1 MKQPTGVAGMRR
13 KVWWIGGGVVV
24 LLGATAAAG
33 LSRWLGSDDFRD
45 RVQTLASDALGAPVQ
60 MQRIHLDFRPWPAVG
75 IDGLVIGPAKADP
88 AARKA
93 PKAPAPVTVERLA
106 LQPDYPALL
115 GGRFR
120 LATLHV
126 DGAVLPQGAL
136 LALSAAAQRQDDT
149 PPARPDAD
157 TLPDAALLPR
167 EVRLQRLSW
176 ISLEGI
182 RHTVDAD
189 LVLSPDG
196 WPQQAGV
203 KVLEGP
209 YRQASLQLQRQAA
222 PAAGAHAWK
231 LAARIGGGTLEGPLR
246 WTPVAPPA
254 ARAAEGKAEAATV
267 WQVQAD
273 LVTRDV
279 EVSALTVP
287 SRTLTGRLQATTALS
302 ARVDPAAGTEALLR
316 SLRSQTR
323 FQIDGAVL
331 HGIDLAKAV
340 STVGLSR
347 GGETSLDTLAGQ
359 VNTRGAA
366 IELQNLVATSG
377 VLAATGDVGIS
388 PARAL
393 SGRVR
398 VDMTRGAGSGTL
410 GVPLA
415 VGGTLDDPS
424 VTLTRSALVGAA
436 IGTALMPGVGT
447 SAGANLGDRLGEGI
461 KGLFGGSGERS
472 PQRTEPRR

>member
-1 MKQPTGVAGMRR
+1 MRR
-13 KVWWIGGGVVV
+13 KIWLIAGASG
-24 LLGATAAAG
+24 LLLAAAGAAG
-33 LSRWLGSDDFRD
+33 LSRWLGSDDFRQ
-45 RVQTLASDALGAPVQ
+45 RVQALASDAVGAPVE

-75 IDGLVIGPAKADP
+75 IDGLVIGPPVVESPRQKP
-88 AARKA
+88 R
-93 PKAPAPVTVERLA
+93 PAPVPMTVGRLA
-106 LQPDYPALL
+106 LQPDYAALL
-115 GGRFR
+115 GGRLR
-120 LATLHV
+120 LAILHV
-126 DGAVLPQGAL
+126 DDAVLPQGAL
-136 LALSAAAQRQDDT
+136 LALSAVARQRKATDT
-149 PPARPDAD
+149 PAPD

-176 ISLEGI
+176 ISLEGV

-189 LVLSPDG
+189 LALSPDG

-203 KVLEGP
+203 QVREGP
-209 YRQASLQLQRQAA
+209 YRQTRLELERQAA
-222 PAAGAHAWK
+222 AEGASHAWQ
-231 LAARIGGGTLEGPLR
+231 LSARIGGGTVSGPLR
-246 WTPVAPPA
+246 WTPVPIEAGAPA
-254 ARAAEGKAEAATV
+254 DRAPV
-267 WQVQAD
+267 WQVQGD
-273 LVTRDV
+273 LVTRQV

-287 SRTLTGRLQATTALS
+287 SRTLSGRLQATTALS
-302 ARVDPAAGTEALLR
+302 ARVDPASGTEALLR
-316 SLRSQTR
+316 SLRTQTR
-323 FQIDGAVL
+323 FQVDGAVL

-340 STVGLSR
+340 TTVGLSR

-359 VNTRGAA
+359 VNTRGGA

-377 VLAATGDVGIS
+377 VLAATGDVAIS

-424 VTLTRSALVGAA
+424 VTLTRSALLGAA

-461 KGLFGGSGERS
+461 QGLFGGSGERS
-472 PQRTEPRR
+472 PQRAEPRR

>member
-1 MKQPTGVAGMRR
+1 MAVRGMG
-13 KVWWIGGGVVV
+13 WWIGLGGVVALGGVGAVV
-24 LLGATAAAG
+24 L
-33 LSRWLGSDDFRD
+33 SHWLGTDDFRQ
-45 RVQTLASDALGAPVQ
+45 RVQTLASNALGAPVQ
-60 MQRIHLDFRPWPAVG
+60 MQRIRLDFRPWPAVG
-75 IDGLVIGPAKADP
+75 IEGLVIEPPATQ
-88 AARKA
+88 AAGRKA
-93 PKAPAPVTVERLA
+93 RQAPDPVTVGRVA
-106 LQPDYPALL
+106 LQPDYAALL

-120 LATLHV
+120 LAILHV
-126 DGAVLPQGAL
+126 DDAVLPQGAL
-136 LALSAAAQRQDDT
+136 LALSAVAQRPSDT
-149 PPARPDAD
+149 PPPGPDAD

-176 ISLEGI
+176 ISLEGV

-189 LVLSPDG
+189 LRLSADG

-209 YRQASLQLQRQAA
+209 YRDATLALERQPDA
-222 PAAGAHAWK
+222 PAPAEAGARVWQLSAG
-231 LAARIGGGTLEGPLR
+231 IGGGTVNGPLR
-246 WTPVAPPA
+246 WTPLPA
-254 ARAAEGKAEAATV
+254 DASSPADRPVV

-273 LVTRDV
+273 LATRQV
-279 EVSALTVP
+279 EISALTVP

-302 ARVDPAAGTEALLR
+302 ARVDPAAGTDALLR
-316 SLRSQTR
+316 SLRTQTR

-331 HGIDLAKAV
+331 HGIDLARAV
-340 STVGLSR
+340 TTVGLSR

-377 VLAATGDVGIS
+377 VLAATGDVAIS

-398 VDMTRGAGSGTL
+398 VDMTRGAGGGAM

-415 VGGTLDDPS
+415 LGGTLDDPS
-424 VTLTRSALVGAA
+424 VTLTRSALLGAA

-461 KGLFGGSGERS
+461 KGLFGGSGERN

>member
-1 MKQPTGVAGMRR
+1 MRGKGWWMALGTVA
-13 KVWWIGGGVVV
+13 
-24 LLGATAAAG
+24 LLGAGGAVA
-33 LSRWLGSDDFRD
+33 LSYWLGSEDFRL
-45 RVQTLASDALGAPVQ
+45 RVQTLASEALGAPVQ
-60 MQRIHLDFRPWPAVG
+60 VQRLSLDFRPWPALG
-75 IDGLVIGPAKADP
+75 IDGLSIEPPAPP
-88 AARKA
+88 ASAANAR
-93 PKAPAPVTVERLA
+93 PRRPAPAPITVGRVA
-106 LQPDYPALL
+106 LQPDVPALL
-115 GGRFR
+115 RGQFR
-120 LATLHV
+120 LSVLHV
-126 DGAVLPQGAL
+126 DDAVLPQGAL
-136 LALSAAAQRQDDT
+136 LALAALAP
-149 PPARPDAD
+149 PPAEASAPQPES
-157 TLPDAALLPR
+157 LPDAALLPR
-167 EVRLQRLSW
+167 EVLLQRLSW
-176 ISLEGI
+176 ISLEGV

-189 LVLSPDG
+189 LRLAPDG

-203 KVLEGP
+203 QVLEGP
-209 YRQASLQLQRQAA
+209 YRQTSLQLERHDTGSPPDA
-222 PAAGAHAWK
+222 PALAWQ
-231 LAARIGGGTLEGPLR
+231 LSARIGGGTVSGPLR
-246 WTPVAPPA
+246 WTRLPPGHTSPTDAPP
-254 ARAAEGKAEAATV
+254 V
-267 WQVQAD
+267 WQVQGE
-273 LVTRDV
+273 LTTRQV
-279 EVSALTVP
+279 EISALTVP
-287 SRTLTGRLQATTALS
+287 SRTLTGRLQATTQLT

-316 SLRSQTR
+316 SLRTQTR

-377 VLAATGDVGIS
+377 VLAATGDVAIS

-398 VDMTRGAGSGTL
+398 VDMTRGAGGGAM

-424 VTLTRSALVGAA
+424 VTLTRSALLGAA

-461 KGLFGGSGERS
+461 KGLFGGSGETS
-472 PQRTEPRR
+472 PPRTEPRR

>member
-1 MKQPTGVAGMRR
+1 VRGKG
-13 KVWWIGGGVVV
+13 WWIGLGGLAVLGGVGAVV
-24 LLGATAAAG
+24 L
-33 LSRWLGSDDFRD
+33 SHWLGTDDFRQ
-45 RVQTLASDALGAPVQ
+45 RVQTLASNALGAPVQ
-60 MQRIHLDFRPWPAVG
+60 MQRIRLDFRPWPAVG
-75 IDGLVIGPAKADP
+75 IEGLLIEPPATHTAG
-88 AARKA
+88 RKA
-93 PKAPAPVTVERLA
+93 RQAPDPVTVGRVA
-106 LQPDYPALL
+106 LQPDYAALL

-120 LATLHV
+120 LAILHV
-126 DGAVLPQGAL
+126 DDAVLPQGAL
-136 LALSAAAQRQDDT
+136 LALSAVAQRASET
-149 PPARPDAD
+149 RPSVPETD

-176 ISLEGI
+176 ISLERV

-189 LVLSPDG
+189 FRLSADG

-209 YRQASLQLQRQAA
+209 YREATLALERQPDA
-222 PAAGAHAWK
+222 PVPAEAGARVWQ
-231 LAARIGGGTLEGPLR
+231 LSARIGGGTVDGPLR
-246 WTPVAPPA
+246 WTPLPTDASTPA
-254 ARAAEGKAEAATV
+254 DRPVV

-273 LVTRDV
+273 LTTREV
-279 EVSALTVP
+279 EISALTVP
-287 SRTLTGRLQATTALS
+287 SRTLTGRLQATTALA
-302 ARVDPAAGTEALLR
+302 ARVDPAAGTDALLR
-316 SLRSQTR
+316 SLRTQTR

-331 HGIDLAKAV
+331 HGIDLARAV
-340 STVGLSR
+340 TTVGLSR

-377 VLAATGDVGIS
+377 VLAATGDVAIAPS
-388 PARAL
+388 RAL

-398 VDMTRGAGSGTL
+398 VDMTRGAGGGAM

-415 VGGTLDDPS
+415 LGGTLDDPS
-424 VTLTRSALVGAA
+424 VTLTRSALLGAA

>member
-1 MKQPTGVAGMRR
+1 MRG
-13 KVWWIGGGVVV
+13 KGWWIGLGSLVALGGV
-24 LLGATAAAG
+24 GAVA
-33 LSRWLGSDDFRD
+33 LSHWLGTDDFRL

-60 MQRIHLDFRPWPAVG
+60 MQRIRLDFRPWPAVG
-75 IDGLVIGPAKADP
+75 IEGLVIEPPATVAPGRKGRP
-88 AARKA
+88 A
-93 PKAPAPVTVERLA
+93 PEPVTVGRAA
-106 LQPDYPALL
+106 LQPDYAALL

-120 LATLHV
+120 LSVLHV
-126 DGAVLPQGAL
+126 DDAVLPQGAL
-136 LALSAAAQRQDDT
+136 LALSAVAQRPRGT
-149 PPARPDAD
+149 EPSAPEAD

-176 ISLEGI
+176 ISLERV

-189 LVLSPDG
+189 LRLSADG

-209 YRQASLQLQRQAA
+209 YRQATVQLERQPPGTDAA
-222 PAAGAHAWK
+222 EAGTRVWQ
-231 LAARIGGGTLEGPLR
+231 LSARIGGGTVGGPLR
-246 WTPVAPPA
+246 WTPLPADPPGSA
-254 ARAAEGKAEAATV
+254 DRPTV
-267 WQVQAD
+267 WQVQGD
-273 LVTRDV
+273 LVTRQV
-279 EVSALTVP
+279 ELSALTVP

-302 ARVDPAAGTEALLR
+302 ARVDPAAGTDLLLR
-316 SLRSQTR
+316 SLRTQTR
-323 FQIDGAVL
+323 FQIDDAVL

-340 STVGLSR
+340 TTVGLSR

-377 VLAATGDVGIS
+377 VLAATGDVAIAPS
-388 PARAL
+388 RAL

-398 VDMTRGAGSGTL
+398 VDMTRGAGGGAM

-415 VGGTLDDPS
+415 LGGTLDDPS
-424 VTLTRSALVGAA
+424 VTLTRSALLGAA

-461 KGLFGGSGERS
+461 KGLFGSSSEPRS